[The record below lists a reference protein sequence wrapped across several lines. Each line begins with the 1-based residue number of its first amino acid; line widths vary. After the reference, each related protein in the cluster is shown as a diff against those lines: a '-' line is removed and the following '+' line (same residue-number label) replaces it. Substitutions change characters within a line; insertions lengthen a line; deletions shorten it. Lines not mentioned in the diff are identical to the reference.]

1 MKIGKLI
8 GTSYKTISM
17 VIKEED
23 VVSFSKATNQ
33 EDEIFFNKI
42 AAQNEGFPNIACP
55 PTYLISIGMKMNIL
69 NECLEDLGIG
79 LEKILHA
86 GQELN
91 YSDLVFVQ
99 DKISMETIF
108 KNAYEKDEGRLMFFV
123 YESKFYNQNEVEVCV
138 MNNTLLVRS

>member
-1 MKIGKLI
+1 MDVVKLI
-8 GTSYKTISM
+8 GKSYKTISL

-23 VVSFSKATNQ
+23 VVSFSKATKQ
-33 EDEIFFNKI
+33 EDEIFFNRI
-42 AAQNEGFPNIACP
+42 VAQNEGFPNIVCP

-86 GQELN
+86 GQDFN
-91 YSDLVFVQ
+91 YLDLVFVQ
-99 DKISMETIF
+99 DIITMETIF
-108 KNAYEKDEGRLMFFV
+108 KNAYEKNEGKLVFFV

>member
-1 MKIGKLI
+1 MNIRKLI
-8 GTSYKTISM
+8 GTSYKTISII
-17 VIKEED
+17 IKEED
-23 VVSFSKATNQ
+23 VVSFSKATKQ

-42 AAQNEGFPNIACP
+42 AAQNEGFPNIVCP

-69 NECLEDLGIG
+69 NECLKDLGTG

-86 GQELN
+86 GQEFN

-108 KNAYEKDEGRLMFFV
+108 KNAYEKNEGSLMFFV

>member
-1 MKIGKLI
+1 MDFVKLI
-8 GTSYKTISM
+8 GKSYKTISI

-23 VVSFSKATNQ
+23 VVSFSKATKQ
-33 EDEIFFNKI
+33 EDEIFLNKVV
-42 AAQNEGFPNIACP
+42 ARNEGFPNIVCP

-69 NECLEDLGIG
+69 NECLEDLGMG

-86 GQELN
+86 GQEFN
-91 YSDLVFVQ
+91 YSDLVFAQ

-108 KNAYEKDEGRLMFFV
+108 KNAYIKNGGSLMFFV

-138 MNNTLLVRS
+138 MSNTLLVRS

>member
-1 MKIGKLI
+1 MNIGKLI

-23 VVSFSKATNQ
+23 VVSFSKATKQ

-42 AAQNEGFPNIACP
+42 AAQNEGFPNIVCP

-69 NECLEDLGIG
+69 NECLKDLGTG
-79 LEKILHA
+79 LDKILHA
-86 GQELN
+86 GQEFN

-108 KNAYEKDEGRLMFFV
+108 KNAYEKNESSLMFFV
-123 YESKFYNQNEVEVCV
+123 YESKFYNQDEVEVCV

>member
-23 VVSFSKATNQ
+23 VVSFSKATKQ
-33 EDEIFFNKI
+33 EDEIFFNKRF
-42 AAQNEGFPNIACP
+42 AQNEGFPNIVCP

-69 NECLEDLGIG
+69 NECLRDLGTG

-86 GQELN
+86 GQEFN

-99 DKISMETIF
+99 DKISMKTIF
-108 KNAYEKDEGRLMFFV
+108 KNAYEKNEGSLMFFV

-138 MNNTLLVRS
+138 MNNTFLVRS

>member
-1 MKIGKLI
+1 MNIGKLI

-23 VVSFSKATNQ
+23 VVSFSKATKQ

-42 AAQNEGFPNIACP
+42 AAQNEGFPNIVCP

-69 NECLEDLGIG
+69 DECLKDLGTG

-86 GQELN
+86 GQEFN
-91 YSDLVFVQ
+91 YSDLVFVH
-99 DKISMETIF
+99 DKISMKTIF
-108 KNAYEKDEGRLMFFV
+108 KNAYEKNEGKLMFFV
-123 YESKFYNQNEVEVCV
+123 YESRFYNQNKVEVCV

>member
-1 MKIGKLI
+1 MDVRELIGK
-8 GTSYKTISM
+8 SYETISL

-23 VVSFSKATNQ
+23 VISFSEATKQ
-33 EDEIFFNKI
+33 EDEIFFNKVV
-42 AAQNEGFPNIACP
+42 AQNEGFPNIVCP

-69 NECLEDLGIG
+69 NECLRDLETG

-86 GQELN
+86 GQEFN

-108 KNAYEKDEGRLMFFV
+108 KNAYEKNEGSLMFFV
-123 YESKFYNQNEVEVCV
+123 DESKFYNQNEVEVCV
-138 MNNTLLVRS
+138 MNNTLLLRS

>member
-1 MKIGKLI
+1 MDFVKLI
-8 GTSYKTISM
+8 GKSYKTISI

-23 VVSFSKATNQ
+23 VVSFSKATMQ
-33 EDEIFFNKI
+33 EDEIFLNKVV
-42 AAQNEGFPNIACP
+42 ARNEGFPNIVCP

-69 NECLEDLGIG
+69 NECLEDLGMG

-86 GQELN
+86 GQEFN
-91 YSDLVFVQ
+91 YSDLVFAQ

-108 KNAYEKDEGRLMFFV
+108 KNAYKKNGGSLMFFV

>member
-1 MKIGKLI
+1 MDVVKLI
-8 GTSYKTISM
+8 GKSYKTISI

-23 VVSFSKATNQ
+23 VVSFSKATMQ
-33 EDEIFFNKI
+33 EDEIFLNKVV
-42 AAQNEGFPNIACP
+42 ARNEGFPNIVCP

-69 NECLEDLGIG
+69 NECLEDLGMG

-86 GQELN
+86 GQEFN

-108 KNAYEKDEGRLMFFV
+108 KNAYEKNEGSLMFFV

>member
-1 MKIGKLI
+1 MNIGKLI
-8 GTSYKTISM
+8 GKSYKTISM

-33 EDEIFFNKI
+33 EDEIFFNRI
-42 AAQNEGFPNIACP
+42 VAQNKGFPNIVCP

-69 NECLEDLGIG
+69 NECLKDLGTG

-86 GQELN
+86 GQEFN

-108 KNAYEKDEGRLMFFV
+108 KNAYEKNEGSLMFFV

-138 MNNTLLVRS
+138 MNNTLLLRS

>member
-1 MKIGKLI
+1 MDVVKLI
-8 GTSYKTISM
+8 GKSYRTISLI
-17 VIKEED
+17 IKEED
-23 VVSFSKATNQ
+23 VVYFSEATKQ
-33 EDEIFFNKI
+33 EDEIFFNKF
-42 AAQNEGFPNIACP
+42 AAQNKGFSNVVCP
-55 PTYLISIGMKMNIL
+55 PTYLISIGMKNNIL
-69 NECLEDLGIG
+69 GECLEDLGIG

-86 GQELN
+86 GQEFN

-138 MNNTLLVRS
+138 MNNTLLGRS

>member
-1 MKIGKLI
+1 MNIGKLI
-8 GTSYKTISM
+8 GKSYKTISM

-33 EDEIFFNKI
+33 EDEIFSNRI
-42 AAQNEGFPNIACP
+42 VAQNKGFPNIVCP

-69 NECLEDLGIG
+69 NACLEDLGIG

-86 GQELN
+86 GQDFN
-91 YSDLVFVQ
+91 YLDLVFVH
-99 DKISMETIF
+99 DIITMETIF
-108 KNAYEKDEGRLMFFV
+108 KNAYEKNEGKLVFLV

>member
-1 MKIGKLI
+1 MDVVKLI
-8 GTSYKTISM
+8 GKSYKTISL

-23 VVSFSKATNQ
+23 VVSFSEATKQ

-42 AAQNEGFPNIACP
+42 VAQNKGFPNIVCP
-55 PTYLISIGMKMNIL
+55 PTYLISIGMKKNIF

-86 GQELN
+86 GQEFN

-99 DKISMETIF
+99 DEISMETIF
-108 KNAYEKDEGRLMFFV
+108 KNAYEKNEGSLMFFV
-123 YESKFYNQNEVEVCV
+123 YESKFYNENEVEVCV

>member
-1 MKIGKLI
+1 MNIGKLI
-8 GTSYKTISM
+8 GKSYKTISM
-17 VIKEED
+17 DIKEED
-23 VVSFSKATNQ
+23 VVSFSKATKQ
-33 EDEIFFNKI
+33 EDEIFSNKI
-42 AAQNEGFPNIACP
+42 VAQNEGFPNIVCP

-69 NECLEDLGIG
+69 NECLKDLGTG

-86 GQELN
+86 GQEFN

-108 KNAYEKDEGRLMFFV
+108 KNAYEKNEGSLMFFV

-138 MNNTLLVRS
+138 MNNTLLLRS

>member
-1 MKIGKLI
+1 MDFVKLI
-8 GTSYKTISM
+8 GKSYKTISI

-23 VVSFSKATNQ
+23 VVSFSKATKQ
-33 EDEIFFNKI
+33 EDEIYLNKVV
-42 AAQNEGFPNIACP
+42 ARNEGFPNIVCP

-69 NECLEDLGIG
+69 NECLEDLGMG

-86 GQELN
+86 GQEFN
-91 YSDLVFVQ
+91 YLDLVFVQ

-108 KNAYEKDEGRLMFFV
+108 KNAYKKNEGSLMFFV

>member
-1 MKIGKLI
+1 MNIRKLI
-8 GTSYKTISM
+8 GKSYKTISM
-17 VIKEED
+17 AIKEED
-23 VVSFSKATNQ
+23 VIFFSKATKQ

-42 AAQNEGFPNIACP
+42 VAQNEGFPNIVCP

-69 NECLEDLGIG
+69 SECLKDLGIG
-79 LEKILHA
+79 LKKILHA
-86 GQELN
+86 GQEFN

-108 KNAYEKDEGRLMFFV
+108 KNGYEKNEGKLMFFV

-138 MNNTLLVRS
+138 MNNTFLVRR

>member
-1 MKIGKLI
+1 MDFVKLI
-8 GTSYKTISM
+8 GKSYKTISI

-23 VVSFSKATNQ
+23 VVSFSKATKQN
-33 EDEIFFNKI
+33 DEIFSNKI
-42 AAQNEGFPNIACP
+42 VAQNEGFPNIVCP

-69 NECLEDLGIG
+69 NECLEDLGMG

-86 GQELN
+86 GQEFN
-91 YSDLVFVQ
+91 YLDLVFVQ

-108 KNAYEKDEGRLMFFV
+108 KNAYKKNGGSLMFFV